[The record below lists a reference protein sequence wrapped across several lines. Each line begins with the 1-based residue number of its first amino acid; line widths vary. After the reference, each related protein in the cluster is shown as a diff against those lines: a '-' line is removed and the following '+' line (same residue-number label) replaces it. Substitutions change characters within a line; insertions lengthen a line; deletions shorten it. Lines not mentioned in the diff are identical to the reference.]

1 MNTLTADSG
10 STKTTWLLTAD
21 SGASLPHITTQG
33 INPFHMSPS
42 DMRRIITDELL
53 PAIAAPQREAIT
65 EIHFYGAGCTPE
77 KSPILRDI
85 LASLFPSA
93 HSITVDSDMLGAA
106 KALFADQ
113 PGIACILGT
122 GANSCLYDGKQI
134 VANISPMGYILG
146 DEGSGAVIGKTFLNA
161 LYKGPHRDF
170 IPTFEKET
178 GLTLPVIINKVYRE
192 PLPNRFL
199 ASLAPFIHSHLQ
211 DQEWIAQ
218 HVTQCFRDF
227 FRNNVSHYTTHLSS
241 LTPQLTSLPL
251 GGAGGGCPFPQGG
264 SRRGSFSPSSRGES
278 EGGSIRGLKRVGFV
292 GSIAFHFRE
301 QLLQAAADEGYTVSK
316 ILKEPLQ

>member
-1 MNTLTADSG
+1 MYTLTADSG

-53 PAIAAPQREAIT
+53 PAISAPQFTSLPQGGAGGGWRGAPIT

-178 GLTLPVIINKVYRE
+178 GLTLPDIINKVYRE

-199 ASLAPFIHSHLQ
+199 ASLAPFIHSHLE
-211 DQEWIAQ
+211 DQQWIAQ

-227 FRNNVSHYTTHLSS
+227 FRNNVSHYTSYLSS
-241 LTPQLTSLPL
+241 SE
-251 GGAGGGCPFPQGG
+251 
-264 SRRGSFSPSSRGES
+264 PSKE
-278 EGGSIRGLKRVGFV
+278 GSIREIREIRGPKRVGFV